1 MEMQTEKKSFMD
13 TGCGEGERGMNGDSS
28 METYTLLPFVK
39 QKTNRNLLYDPGNS
53 NPDSVAT

>member
-13 TGCGEGERGMNGDSS
+13 MGCGEGDGGMNGDSS

-53 NPDSVAT
+53 NQDSVAT